1 MRSYWLLRLLF
12 LFSTPSWSQVDS
24 VKWVNYNSDFR
35 FTDGI
40 YLSFDQVKSNK
51 PLLKSRV
58 ISTIEYDNPEFF
70 DILLSKTEILY
81 YDYLGMKQTVKVTNI
96 WGYAKNG
103 DLFIRMYDS
112 FNKITYMGSIC
123 HFLAIINVN
132 YQPMYDPYYY
142 NPYYY
147 YSGWSNTVSVSKTEI
162 KQFIMDFSTGKILD
176 YEEKNL
182 EILLMRDLQLYDEFM
197 GLSRKKKQQL
207 KFYYIRKFNEHNP
220 LKIPVY
226 SSI

>member
-1 MRSYWLLRLLF
+1 MRTYWLLCLLS
-12 LFSTPSWSQVDS
+12 LFSSTSMSQVDS
-24 VKWVNYNSDFR
+24 VRWVVYDPDFR

-40 YLSFDQVKSNK
+40 YLTFDQVKYNK

-58 ISTIEYDNPEFF
+58 ISTIDYNSPEFY
-70 DILLSKTEILY
+70 DILLTKTDISY
-81 YDYLGMKQTVKVTNI
+81 YDYLGMRQTVKVTNI

-103 DLFIRMYDS
+103 NLFVRMYDS

-123 HFLAIINVN
+123 HFLATINVN

-142 NPYYY
+142 NPNYYY
-147 YSGWSNTVSVSKTEI
+147 PGWSNNVSVSKTEI

-182 EILLMRDLQLYDEFM
+182 EILLMRDPQLYDEFM
-197 GLSRKKKQQL
+197 GISRKKKQQL
-207 KFYYIRKFNEHNP
+207 KFYYIRKFNERNP